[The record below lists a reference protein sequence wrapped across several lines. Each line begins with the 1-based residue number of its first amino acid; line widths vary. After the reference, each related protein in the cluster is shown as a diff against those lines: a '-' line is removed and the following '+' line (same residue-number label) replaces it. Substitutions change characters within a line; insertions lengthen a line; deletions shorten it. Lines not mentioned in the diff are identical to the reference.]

1 MARRCHC
8 WKVIQLMWSWRQT
21 SAGLARSVH
30 TASTACAFSWAL
42 KFGLDLRG
50 ARVLVLGWGW
60 GLSLFMGG
68 LDLRVVGEFLRG
80 GVERIGDTEL
90 ELALLGA
97 EHDGLAV
104 HAAHHVEGC
113 LRFAAQRQFEEVVS
127 NALLDGFA
135 QLMLDLEEAVGGAEA
150 ADALV
155 GPLVVVVFDP
165 EFDAL
170 AGDVEALEL
179 GADEEVLPDR
189 RPEALDLAQ
198 RHGVLRPGLEVR
210 DAILLEFG
218 AEATGA
224 APGSVLA
231 AIVREHLLG
240 RLEIAGGDPI
250 DLDDSLGRGTAE
262 QVRADDE
269 AGVIIHEG
277 DEVGVTAAE
286 AEGEDVRL
294 PHLIGRGPLEEAG
307 PREVALLG
315 RQRGRHEMSLVQAL
329 PHRLGTGREEEDPAQ
344 ELGDALDA
352 EGRVLLFERDDLLG
366 DGGGELGLGG
376 TRVRLRLEARLAKLT
391 IAADPDRQAAGTN
404 GHLLADQGLR
414 EALLQMKAD
423 GFEFD
428 GGRIALAPR
437 MPRATPGWQR
447 GLDYRFIIHVTLAS
461 YRSSVTPFSQPFG
474 LTIWSLAQGQHFT
487 W

>member
-1 MARRCHC
+1 M
-8 WKVIQLMWSWRQT
+8 
-21 SAGLARSVH
+21 
-30 TASTACAFSWAL
+30 
-42 KFGLDLRG
+42 
-50 ARVLVLGWGW
+50 
-60 GLSLFMGG
+60 
-68 LDLRVVGEFLRG
+68 RG
-80 GVERIGDTEL
+80 GVERVGDTEL

-104 HAAHHVEGC
+104 HAADHVEGR
-113 LRFAAQRQFEEVVS
+113 LGFAAQGQFEEVVS

-170 AGDVEALEL
+170 AGDIEALEL
-179 GADEEVLPDR
+179 GADQEVLPDR
-189 RPEALDLAQ
+189 GPEALDLAQ
-198 RHGVLRPGLEVR
+198 RHGVLWARLEVR
-210 DAILLEFG
+210 DAILLKFG
-218 AEATGA
+218 AEAAGA

-231 AIVREHLLG
+231 AVVREHLLG
-240 RLEIAGGDPI
+240 RLELAGGDPI

-269 AGVIIHEG
+269 PRVIIEEG

-286 AEGEDVRL
+286 AKREDVRL

-307 PREVALLG
+307 PRDVPLLG

-329 PHRLGTGREEEDPAQ
+329 AHRLGTGREKENPAQ

-352 EGRVLLFERDDLLG
+352 EGRMLLFERDDLLG
-366 DGGGELGLGG
+366 DGGWELGLGG
-376 TRVRLRLEARLAKLT
+376 TGVPLGLQARLAELAVT
-391 IAADPDRQAAGTN
+391 ADPDRQAAGTD
-404 GHLLADQGLR
+404 GHLLADQRLG
-414 EALLQMKAD
+414 EALLQMQAD

-428 GGRIALAPR
+428 GGRVALAPR
-437 MPRATPGWQR
+437 VPRATPGWQR
-447 GLDYRFIIHVTLAS
+447 WLDYRFIIHVTLAS
-461 YRSSVTPFSQPFG
+461 YRSSVTPFP
-474 LTIWSLAQGQHFT
+474 
-487 W
+487 